1 MNPKSADEITA
12 DEFAAY
18 RKVQMGGKYNMLMDS
33 QAATMDAGLDDETY
47 WGIIKNYSD
56 LYAKYGG

>member
-1 MNPKSADEITA
+1 MYFKKRFEAKKHEAAPKE
-12 DEFAAY
+12 
-18 RKVQMGGKYNMLMDS
+18 V
-33 QAATMDAGLDDETY
+33 DAGLDDETY